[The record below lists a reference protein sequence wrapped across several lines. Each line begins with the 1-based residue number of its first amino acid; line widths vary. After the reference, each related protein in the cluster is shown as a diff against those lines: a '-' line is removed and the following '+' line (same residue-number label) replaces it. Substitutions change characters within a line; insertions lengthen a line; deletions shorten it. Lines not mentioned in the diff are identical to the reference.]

1 VKLIIES
8 FGLKVKILM
17 ILSVDNQGVWELV
30 NNWSV
35 RGRTRH
41 VASKAMFLRE
51 LKEWGLA
58 VVKYLPGALM
68 SSDLLTK
75 NLAGPLFVK
84 HVANYVTDDDVAV
97 EEAEEQQAREAR
109 GTVKS
114 ACHKNEVEAQDET
127 NNVRLPS
134 IGNHKANHHE
144 DEEEVR
150 MGEKR
155 LYTDY
160 SQLEVKEQRENG
172 VVMDEGEDEKD
183 WMLGMGTVK
192 NG

>member
-1 VKLIIES
+1 
-8 FGLKVKILM
+8 
-17 ILSVDNQGVWELV
+17 LS
-30 NNWSV
+30 
-35 RGRTRH
+35 
-41 VASKAMFLRE
+41 
-51 LKEWGLA
+51 
-58 VVKYLPGALM
+58 
-68 SSDLLTK
+68 LTT
-75 NLAGPLFVK
+75 
-84 HVANYVTDDDVAV
+84 YV
-97 EEAEEQQAREAR
+97 R

-144 DEEEVR
+144 DEEEVW

-160 SQLEVKEQRENG
+160 SQLEVKEQRENS